1 MIKNFIFIFFPILAF
16 SQLSEKVNILFSEL
30 NTFERVESKHIS
42 YGGFPS
48 KSYQLFEAIDSIA
61 STDEIVYM
69 VENGNLSTKA
79 YLSYLLVNRKYKR
92 NTEIFKL
99 FLKNNDTLNVTVGC
113 VGHSS
118 TLAAEFYSYFIH
130 EKRKIEDRKELDS
143 EILKDPKAYEFFP
156 LEEYHSNWNYEEIIN
171 SILELNSIVL
181 DSDLINPITISTVFV
196 LNNYDFNN
204 YTKVKS
210 ITTKYPT
217 RETLATLAGF
227 QNEKDLNIIL
237 QNKKINFLAISKF
250 PHSSFFPYLE
260 KSLEKEYENLDYYQA
275 ITSYC
280 TKESLVLLDK
290 LFEKILVENKSFAL
304 LGDELLDY
312 LAKYIE
318 EKNCPE
324 HQDFLAKINDHFN
337 SNSP

>member
-1 MIKNFIFIFFPILAF
+1 MK
-16 SQLSEKVNILFSEL
+16 
-30 NTFERVESKHIS
+30 
-42 YGGFPS
+42 
-48 KSYQLFEAIDSIA
+48 
-61 STDEIVYM
+61 
-69 VENGNLSTKA
+69 
-79 YLSYLLVNRKYKR
+79 
-92 NTEIFKL
+92 
-99 FLKNNDTLNVTVGC
+99 
-113 VGHSS
+113 
-118 TLAAEFYSYFIH
+118 
-130 EKRKIEDRKELDS
+130 
-143 EILKDPKAYEFFP
+143 
-156 LEEYHSNWNYEEIIN
+156 
-171 SILELNSIVL
+171 
-181 DSDLINPITISTVFV
+181 
-196 LNNYDFNN
+196 
-204 YTKVKS
+204 
-210 ITTKYPT
+210 
-217 RETLATLAGF
+217 
-227 QNEKDLNIIL
+227 
-237 QNKKINFLAISKF
+237 NKKINFLAISKF

>member
-1 MIKNFIFIFFPILAF
+1 MIKYFIFIFFPMLAF

-30 NTFERVESKHIS
+30 NTFERVESKHVTF
-42 YGGFPS
+42 GGFHS

-61 STDEIVYM
+61 STDEIAYM

-79 YLSYLLVNRKYKR
+79 YLSYLLVDRKYKR

-99 FLKNNDTLNVTVGC
+99 FLKNNDTLNITVGC

-118 TLAAEFYSYFIH
+118 TLAAEFYSYFFY
-130 EKRKIEDRKELDS
+130 EKRKIEGRKALES

-156 LEEYHSNWNYEEIIN
+156 IEEYHSNWNYEEIIN
-171 SILELNSIVL
+171 LINELNTIALNNV
-181 DSDLINPITISTVFV
+181 LINPITINTIFR
-196 LNNYDFNN
+196 LNNYQFDD
-204 YTKVKS
+204 YAKVKS
-210 ITTKYPT
+210 ITTKYPS
-217 RETLATLAGF
+217 RETLATLAKF
-227 QNEKDLNIIL
+227 QNNQDLDIIL

-280 TKESLVLLDK
+280 TKESVVLLDK
-290 LFEKILVENKSFAL
+290 LFEKILVENKSFAF

-312 LAKYIE
+312 LVKYIE

-324 HQDFLAKINDHFN
+324 HQDFLVKINDYFN